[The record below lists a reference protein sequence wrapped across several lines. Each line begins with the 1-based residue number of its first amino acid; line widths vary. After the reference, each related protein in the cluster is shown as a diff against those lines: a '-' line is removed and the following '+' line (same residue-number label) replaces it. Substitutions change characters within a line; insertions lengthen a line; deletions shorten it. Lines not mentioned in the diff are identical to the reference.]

1 MRSALSVLAL
11 AALAAPARAQGGSLR
26 FFGGGVNAPDADRV
40 KIRVDDPATVA
51 SGPPVD
57 VGAQDFT
64 LEFWLRGRAQDNTAP
79 PVSCGANVDWIFGN
93 IVLDRDRYNQD
104 RKFGVSLA
112 GGRVVF
118 GVSGAGTG
126 DRTLCSASAVL
137 DDTWRHIALQRRRSD
152 GRMWVFVDGQLEAE
166 ADGPDG
172 DVSYPDA
179 GVPGNF
185 CGGACV
191 NSDPFLVLA
200 AEKHDA
206 GAQYPS
212 FNGYLDEL
220 RVSNVLRYSTSFAV
234 PSAPFGADLNTV
246 GLYHFDEGLGSVLFD
261 FSAATGGPSDGEVL
275 FGGNPLGP
283 TWSSET
289 PFATWCSSA
298 AFGVGKLTSLGGRP
312 RISSSGSPSVASVN
326 FELRVSDAVPLRSG
340 LFFHGSAPA
349 SAPFLGATR
358 YVATPFQRLPV
369 IQLDATGAGVSPFSI
384 SAAAAGSQRYFQFWF
399 RDPAQSDGTNAGLS
413 NGLAVWFCP

>member
-1 MRSALSVLAL
+1 MNSPLLVLAL
-11 AALAAPARAQGGSLR
+11 VAVVAPARAQGGSLR
-26 FFGGGVNAPDADRV
+26 FFGGGVSAPDADRV
-40 KIRVDDPATVA
+40 KIRVDDPATA
-51 SGPPVD
+51 TPGPPVD

-64 LEFWLRGRAQDNTAP
+64 LEFWLRGRAQDNTAA
-79 PVSCGANVDWIFGN
+79 PVSCGANIDWIYGN
-93 IVLDRDRYNQD
+93 VVLDRDRYNQD

-126 DRTLCSASAVL
+126 ERTLCSTSAVL
-137 DDTWRHIALQRRRSD
+137 DDVWHHIALQRRRSD

-166 ADGPDG
+166 SDGPDG

-220 RVSNVLRYSTSFAV
+220 RISDVLRYSTSFAA
-234 PSAPFGADLNTV
+234 PSAPFGTDSNTV
-246 GLYHFDEGLGSVLFD
+246 GLYHFDEGQGAVLFD
-261 FSAATGGPSDGEVL
+261 FSAAPGGPSDGDVRL
-275 FGGNPLGP
+275 GGNPHGP
-283 TWSSET
+283 SWSSET
-289 PFATWCSSA
+289 PFVAWCASA
-298 AFGVGKLTSLGGRP
+298 AFGQGKLTSLGSRP
-312 RISSSGSPSVASVN
+312 RLASSGSPSVGSAN
-326 FELRVSDAVPLRSG
+326 FVLLVSDAVPLRSG
-340 LFFHGSAPA
+340 LFFYAPAPA
-349 SAPFLGATR
+349 SVPFLAGTR

-369 IQLDATGAGVSPFSI
+369 LQLDALGNGASPFLI
-384 SAAAAGSQRYFQFWF
+384 NAAAAGSQRYFQFWF

-413 NGLAVWFCP
+413 NALAVWFCP

>member
-1 MRSALSVLAL
+1 MRSVLFVIAL
-11 AALAAPARAQGGSLR
+11 AAVVAPARAQGGSLR

-40 KIRVDDPATVA
+40 KIRVDDPATA
-51 SGPPVD
+51 TPGPPVD

-126 DRTLCSASAVL
+126 DRTLCSTSAVL

-185 CGGACV
+185 CGGPCG

-220 RVSNVLRYSTSFAV
+220 RVSNVLRYSASFAV
-234 PSAPFGADLNTV
+234 PSAPFGADANTV
-246 GLYHFDEGLGSVLFD
+246 GLYHFDEGQGALLFD
-261 FSAATGGPSDGEVL
+261 FSSAPGGPSDGEVR

-283 TWSSET
+283 VWSSET
-289 PFATWCSSA
+289 PFGVACSSA
-298 AFGVGKLTSLGGRP
+298 AFGVGKLTSLGSRP
-312 RISSSGSPSVASVN
+312 RISSSGAPSVGSAN
-326 FELRVSDAVPLRSG
+326 FALVVSDAVPLRSG
-340 LFFHGSAPA
+340 LFFHGPAPA
-349 SAPFLGATR
+349 SAPFVGATR

-369 IQLDATGAGVSPFSI
+369 IQLDATGAGASPFSI
-384 SAAAAGSQRYFQFWF
+384 GASAAGSQRYFQFWF